1 MTHPPAPAFAAPPR
15 ALRGGPRS
23 PQSGMRRP
31 APVTPSAP
39 LSQPRAVPLTLTQTR
54 DRDAVPERAAMP
66 REMTGYY
73 RAEVQVG
80 GCFVGIA
87 AGRPSSSG
95 SGYTDLVYFI
105 RPGSP
110 KRKQFRPGKNP
121 ARRRLAWL
129 QCLAARPG
137 ARKGRDLARGA
148 PNDSRQRHVALYA
161 GLDRYSCSRSPSS
174 PAAARRWAVH
184 FRSTTRSTR
193 RPTCVGSSTKFA
205 LWRRGLDSKSPQEAA
220 VPRCYTGSVLSDLF
234 RK

>member
-1 MTHPPAPAFAAPPR
+1 
-15 ALRGGPRS
+15 
-23 PQSGMRRP
+23 
-31 APVTPSAP
+31 
-39 LSQPRAVPLTLTQTR
+39 
-54 DRDAVPERAAMP
+54 MP
-66 REMTGYY
+66 REMTGFY
-73 RAEVQVG
+73 RAGVQVG

-161 GLDRYSCSRSPSS
+161 GLEVFLLTLTVVAGGCATMGECTFGAPHER
-174 PAAARRWAVH
+174 A
-184 FRSTTRSTR
+184 TLR
-193 RPTCVGSSTKFA
+193 RPTCVGSARNS
-205 LWRRGLDSKSPQEAA
+205 RGEASKSPQAEH
-220 VPRCYTGSVLSDLF
+220 RCYTGSVLSDLF

>member
-66 REMTGYY
+66 REMTGFY
-73 RAEVQVG
+73 RAGVQVG

-95 SGYTDLVYFI
+95 SGYTDLVYLF

-110 KRKQFRPGKNP
+110 KRKQFRPGVDP
-121 ARRRLAWL
+121 ARR
-129 QCLAARPG
+129 QQ
-137 ARKGRDLARGA
+137 
-148 PNDSRQRHVALYA
+148 SRTLGFV
-161 GLDRYSCSRSPSS
+161 GLRILRSENRSPLNN
-174 PAAARRWAVH
+174 
-184 FRSTTRSTR
+184 STNRTKPPR
-193 RPTCVGSSTKFA
+193 RPYTFLKP
-205 LWRRGLDSKSPQEAA
+205 RRKTRPAQLE
-220 VPRCYTGSVLSDLF
+220 
-234 RK
+234 